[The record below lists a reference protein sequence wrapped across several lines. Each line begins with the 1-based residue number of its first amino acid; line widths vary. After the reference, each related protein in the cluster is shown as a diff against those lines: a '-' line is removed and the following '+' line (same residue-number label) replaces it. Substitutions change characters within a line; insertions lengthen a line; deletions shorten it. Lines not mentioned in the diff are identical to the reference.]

1 MMLRWRVISQLTVHG
16 SGPAERLPPNAR
28 SMSIRSDMYKS
39 IEAVRKKREATKLEG
54 QKKKEQPRYDKAVL
68 QAHRELEDER
78 LFEERK
84 RVYGAE
90 VAQQMLEEE
99 RHKRDVDA
107 WNERKIKLRNKPKP
121 PRMAS

>member
-1 MMLRWRVISQLTVHG
+1 MIERVYFPTKSRESKREKRKERRKRRTEREMMLRWRVISQLTVHG
-16 SGPAERLPPNAR
+16 SGPAECLPPYAR

-90 VAQQMLEEE
+90 VA
-99 RHKRDVDA
+99 
-107 WNERKIKLRNKPKP
+107 
-121 PRMAS
+121 